1 MLKNRIIPCLDVK
14 NGRVVKG
21 INFIDLKDAGDPV
34 EQAKI
39 YSDGGADEIC
49 FLDITASNENR
60 DTIYDVVEK
69 TSKKCFVPLTVG
81 GGVRS
86 VEDISKLLNCGADK
100 VSINTAAVNDKQV
113 VVDSSKKFGSQCI
126 VVAIDAKKN
135 GDVWEIYTHG
145 GRNKTGIDAIKF
157 AKEMEKSGAGELLVT
172 SMDRDGTQVGYDID
186 LMSKITSAV
195 NIPVI
200 ASGGVGTLDHLVD
213 GIKLGNASAVLAAS
227 IFHYGKYSV
236 KQAKEYLDSKEFQL
250 EFNMLKT
257 LEDLIKII
265 RERKSSS
272 DDSSYTSKLL
282 KDKSLSLEKV
292 KEEIGEL
299 IEAVENNSNK
309 VHEAADVLYH
319 LLVYLEGNG
328 VRIEDIMDELEKRKK
343 KRVLKIPN

>member
-21 INFIDLKDAGDPV
+21 INFVDLKDAGDPV

-60 DTIYDVVEK
+60 DTIYEVVEK

-81 GGVRS
+81 GGIRS
-86 VEDISKLLNCGADK
+86 VDDINKLLNCGADK
-100 VSINTAAVNDKQV
+100 VSINTAAVENSKV

-145 GRNKTGIDAIKF
+145 GRNKTGIDVVKF

-236 KQAKEYLDSKEFQL
+236 KQAKEYLDSKG
-250 EFNMLKT
+250 
-257 LEDLIKII
+257 IP
-265 RERKSSS
+265 
-272 DDSSYTSKLL
+272 
-282 KDKSLSLEKV
+282 
-292 KEEIGEL
+292 
-299 IEAVENNSNK
+299 
-309 VHEAADVLYH
+309 
-319 LLVYLEGNG
+319 
-328 VRIEDIMDELEKRKK
+328 VRI
-343 KRVLKIPN
+343 

>member
-21 INFIDLKDAGDPV
+21 INFVNLKDAGNPV

-81 GGVRS
+81 GGVRNI
-86 VEDISKLLNCGADK
+86 EDISKLLNCGADK

-113 VVDSSKKFGSQCI
+113 VIDSSKKFGSQCI

-145 GRNKTGIDAIKF
+145 GRNKTGIDALEF

-186 LMSKITSAV
+186 LMSKISSAV

-200 ASGGVGTLDHLVD
+200 ASGGVGTLDHLVE

-227 IFHYGKYSV
+227 IFHYGKYSI
-236 KQAKEYLDSKEFQL
+236 KQAKEYLDSKG
-250 EFNMLKT
+250 
-257 LEDLIKII
+257 IP
-265 RERKSSS
+265 
-272 DDSSYTSKLL
+272 
-282 KDKSLSLEKV
+282 
-292 KEEIGEL
+292 
-299 IEAVENNSNK
+299 
-309 VHEAADVLYH
+309 
-319 LLVYLEGNG
+319 
-328 VRIEDIMDELEKRKK
+328 VRI
-343 KRVLKIPN
+343 